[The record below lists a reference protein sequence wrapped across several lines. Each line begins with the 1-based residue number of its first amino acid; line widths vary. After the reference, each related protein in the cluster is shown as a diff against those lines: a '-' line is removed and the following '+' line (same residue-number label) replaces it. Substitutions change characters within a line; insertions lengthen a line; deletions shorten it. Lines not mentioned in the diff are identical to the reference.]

1 MEQVLHGCAAF
12 ATHAVRPAQLAAAS
26 GGLDFGYGASTA
38 VAACA
43 DCAEPPTVVV
53 AGKPVSAGRAA
64 QQGGGALLQ
73 PTGTRTAEAPAAAL
87 QAHVA
92 RSRGSLA
99 ATLRAMASDLDHP

>member
-38 VAACA
+38 VA

-73 PTGTRTAEAPAAAL
+73 PTGTRSAEAPPAAL
-87 QAHVA
+87 QAHVV